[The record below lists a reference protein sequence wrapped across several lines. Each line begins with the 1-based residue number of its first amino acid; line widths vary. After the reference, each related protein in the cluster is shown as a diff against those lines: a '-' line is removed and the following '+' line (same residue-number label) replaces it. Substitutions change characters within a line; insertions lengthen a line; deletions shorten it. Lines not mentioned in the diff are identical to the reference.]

1 MACLGNSKLSVV
13 GNLRNKLSYVVMQ
26 ECELNPTILA
36 EKLVSQVLKFN
47 VRKLSLIWRGT
58 LSKSWE
64 VSSLSQNRLLC

>member
-13 GNLRNKLSYVVMQ
+13 GNLRNKLVMQ

-47 VRKLSLIWRGT
+47 VRKLSMIWRGT